1 MGPSLATVAAI
12 FFVLVVAYEFGPLA
26 VGCGIKGN
34 ISYRTGER
42 IYHVFGQ
49 RYYFSTQINP
59 FQGERWFCS
68 EDAAVAAGWRKSRI

>member
-1 MGPSLATVAAI
+1 LARSWGFVAILVIAI
-12 FFVLVVAYEFGPLA
+12 IYEFGPLL

-34 ISYRTGER
+34 ISYTTGER

-49 RYYFSTQINP
+49 KYYFATQINP

-68 EDAAVAAGWRKSRI
+68 EGAAIAAGWRKSRI